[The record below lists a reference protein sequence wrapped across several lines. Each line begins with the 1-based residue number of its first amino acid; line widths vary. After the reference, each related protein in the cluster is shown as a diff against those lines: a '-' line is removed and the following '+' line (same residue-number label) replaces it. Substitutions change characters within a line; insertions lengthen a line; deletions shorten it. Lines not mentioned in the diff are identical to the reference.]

1 MPSSSSS
8 FPFCGARRAETR
20 SSAAAGTG
28 RPPAGGSALRL
39 PTGKEGWRWENKQM
53 RCGWRAEP
61 LSGASGA
68 VPTLKL
74 VCHWRLGSPSQ
85 GAGGDSEAGSPRPEL

>member
-1 MPSSSSS
+1 
-8 FPFCGARRAETR
+8 
-20 SSAAAGTG
+20 
-28 RPPAGGSALRL
+28 
-39 PTGKEGWRWENKQM
+39 M